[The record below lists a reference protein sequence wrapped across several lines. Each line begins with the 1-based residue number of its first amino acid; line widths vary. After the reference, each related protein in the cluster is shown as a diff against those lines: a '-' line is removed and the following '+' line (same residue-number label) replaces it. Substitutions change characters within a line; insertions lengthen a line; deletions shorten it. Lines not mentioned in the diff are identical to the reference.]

1 VSQDPTPCPTVP
13 AHYLSKWQE
22 VVDLIARLYE
32 VSAALLSSP
41 GAGDDNCLLASGP
54 QVAQTPDFGQ
64 AFIRKSPFIP
74 AVLSSQRPLHV
85 PDSRQDPLWAAQPH
99 TETAVRGYLG
109 LPLLWPD
116 RSLFGVLSLVS
127 STPLHVDAPHLA
139 LLEQFRS
146 LIEGDFRVI
155 HLMRALD
162 RHTTRFEQTV
172 LERTEALRHANQ
184 SLEHELAERLKA
196 ERQARDSEKSLQDV
210 LTVIQEGV
218 WDWDLSTD
226 RISHNQQWYRTLGY
240 SPDEVPTHFAG
251 FCDFVFPDDRPLVEE
266 RVEQIRRGA
275 VRDYL
280 SEHRL
285 IKKTGEV
292 IWVRDR
298 GRIVAWDDAG
308 QPTRI
313 LGSFADITEGR
324 LAQMQLAGQRDT
336 LEELVVIRTREL
348 ASAKEAAEAA
358 NLAKS
363 AFLAN
368 MSHEIRTPL
377 NAITGMAYL
386 IQRGGLSRLQ
396 SEQLGKLQS
405 ASEHL
410 LEIINAILDL
420 SKIEAGKFELEQQ
433 PVDISR
439 MLASV
444 GAMVR
449 QRASEK
455 HLSLIT
461 ETELLPEGLE
471 GDTTRLQQCLLNYA
485 SNAIKFTEQGKVVI
499 RAQLLEETPD
509 EVMLR
514 FEVQDTGIGIAPDI
528 MPRLF
533 SAFEQADNS
542 TTRQYGGTGLGLA
555 ITRKLARMMRGDA
568 GAESTPGSGS
578 TFWFTARLGRGTET
592 AGHPSPS
599 NSDSDDELLLAEL
612 RARHAGKHVLIV
624 EDEATNQEIARYFL
638 NDAGISVDV
647 AGDGEEA
654 IAQVGRHT
662 YDLILMDIQMPR
674 LGGLEATRRIRAL
687 CGAAGPKIIAMTAN
701 AFTDDR
707 KRCLEAGMNDFIAKP
722 IHIQQFLT
730 KLLQW
735 LPPTGAPLR

>member
-1 VSQDPTPCPTVP
+1 MSQDPPRSATVP
-13 AHYLSKWQE
+13 AHYLNKWQE
-22 VVDLIARLYE
+22 VVDLAARLYG
-32 VSAALLSSP
+32 VSAALLSTT
-41 GAGDDNCLLASGP
+41 GAGDFSCLLASGP
-54 QVAQTPDFGQ
+54 LVEQAPDTGQ
-64 AFIRKSPFIP
+64 ASIRGDLFTP
-74 AVLSSQRPLHV
+74 AVVSGKCPLHV
-85 PDSRQDPLWAAQPH
+85 PDVQSDPLWAAQAGDGTPI
-99 TETAVRGYLG
+99 RGYLG

-116 RSLFGVLSLVS
+116 RSLFGVLSLIS
-127 STPLHVDAPHLA
+127 DKPLPVDELHQGLFA
-139 LLEQFRS
+139 QFRT

-172 LERTEALRHANQ
+172 MERTEELRQANQ
-184 SLEHELAERLKA
+184 SLEHELGERLKA

-218 WDWDLSTD
+218 WDWDLPAD

-240 SPDEVPTHFAG
+240 PPDEVPATYASF
-251 FCDFVFPDDRPLVEE
+251 FEFVFPEDRAMVME
-266 RVEQIRRGA
+266 RVERIRRGE
-275 VRDYL
+275 VRDYF

-308 QPTRI
+308 RPTRI

-348 ASAKEAAEAA
+348 ESAKEAAEAA

-386 IQRGGLSRLQ
+386 IQRGGLTRQ
-396 SEQLGKLQS
+396 QAEQLAKLQT
-405 ASEHL
+405 AGDHL

-420 SKIEAGKFELEQQ
+420 SKIEAGKFELELQ
-433 PVDISR
+433 PVDVPRI
-439 MLASV
+439 LASV
-444 GAMVR
+444 GTMVR

-455 HLSLIT
+455 HLSLVT
-461 ETELLPEGLE
+461 EAELLPEGLE
-471 GDTTRLQQCLLNYA
+471 GDTTRLQQCLLNYVT
-485 SNAIKFTEQGKVVI
+485 NAIKFTEHGRVLI
-499 RAQLLEETPD
+499 RARLVEETPD
-509 EVMLR
+509 DALIH
-514 FEVQDTGIGIAPDI
+514 FDVQDSGIGIAPAVL
-528 MPRLF
+528 PRLF
-533 SAFEQADNS
+533 STFEQADNS

-555 ITRKLARMMRGDA
+555 ITRKLARLMGGDA

-578 TFWFTARLGRGTET
+578 TFWFTARLSRGKEDASRQS
-592 AGHPSPS
+592 AG
-599 NSDSDDELLLAEL
+599 DEDEERLLAEL

-624 EDEATNQEIARYFL
+624 EDEATNREIARYFL
-638 NDAGISVDV
+638 NDAGMSVDM
-647 AGDGEEA
+647 ASDGEEA
-654 IAQVGRHT
+654 VEQVRRND

-674 LGGLEATRRIRAL
+674 LGGLEATRKIRQL
-687 CGAAGPKIIAMTAN
+687 KGPAGPRIVAMTAN
-701 AFTDDR
+701 AFTEDR
-707 KRCLEAGMNDFIAKP
+707 NRCLEAGMNDFISKP
-722 IHIQQFLT
+722 INIRQFFT

-735 LPPTGAPLR
+735 LTPADEPLH

>member
-1 VSQDPTPCPTVP
+1 MSQDPTCSTSVP

-22 VVDLIARLYE
+22 VVDLIAHLYQ
-32 VSAALLSSP
+32 VSAALLNSP
-41 GAGDDNCLLASGP
+41 GDSDGNCLLASGP
-54 QVAQTPDFGQ
+54 LVTQAPDFSQ
-64 AFIRKSPFIP
+64 TFIRKNPFTP
-74 AVLSSQRPLHV
+74 TVVASKRPLHV
-85 PDSRQDPLWAAQPH
+85 PDSQQDPLWAAQIG
-99 TETAVRGYLG
+99 TETAIRGYLG

-127 STPLHVDAPHLA
+127 KTPLPVDAPHLT

-218 WDWDLSTD
+218 WDWDLLTD

-275 VRDYL
+275 VRDYF

-298 GRIVAWDDAG
+298 GRIVAFDDTG

-348 ASAKEAAEAA
+348 ESAKEAAEAA

-386 IQRGGLSRLQ
+386 IQRGGLTHQ
-396 SEQLGKLQS
+396 QGEQLSKLQS
-405 ASEHL
+405 SSEHL

-420 SKIEAGKFELEQQ
+420 SKIEAGKFELEHQ
-433 PVDISR
+433 PVDIPR
-439 MLASV
+439 MLANV
-444 GAMVR
+444 GTMVR

-455 HLSLIT
+455 HLALIT
-461 ETELLPEGLE
+461 ETELLPDGLE

-485 SNAIKFTEQGKVVI
+485 SNAIKFTEQGRVVI
-499 RAQLLEETPD
+499 RAQLLEQTPD
-509 EVMLR
+509 DVLLR
-514 FEVQDTGIGIAPDI
+514 FEVQDTGIGIAPAV

-555 ITRKLARMMRGDA
+555 ITRKLARLMGGDA
-568 GAESTPGSGS
+568 GAESSPGSGS
-578 TFWFTARLGRGTET
+578 TFWFTARLSHGKE
-592 AGHPSPS
+592 AASHHSA
-599 NSDSDDELLLAEL
+599 SDADDERLLAEL

-647 AGDGEEA
+647 ASDGEEA
-654 IAQVGRHT
+654 IEQVGRHT

-674 LGGLEATRRIRAL
+674 LGGLEATRRIRQL
-687 CGAAGPKIIAMTAN
+687 RGLAGPTIIAMTAN

-707 KRCLEAGMNDFIAKP
+707 KRCLEAGMNDFISKP
-722 IHIQQFLT
+722 INIRQFLV

-735 LPPTGAPLR
+735 LPPAGAPLH

>member
-1 VSQDPTPCPTVP
+1 MSHDPPRSAAVP
-13 AHYLSKWQE
+13 AHYLSKWQGI
-22 VVDLIARLYE
+22 VDLAGRLYD
-32 VSAALLSSP
+32 VSAAMLSATAD
-41 GAGDDNCLLASGP
+41 GTCTCLLASGALTEQP
-54 QVAQTPDFGQ
+54 PGASQT
-64 AFIRKSPFIP
+64 FIRQAPFTE
-74 AVLSSQRPLHV
+74 AVAASKRTLHV
-85 PDSRQDPLWAAQPH
+85 PDVQLDAFWREQAGTDAPI
-99 TETAVRGYLG
+99 RGYLG

-116 RSLFGVLSLVS
+116 RSLFGVLSLFS
-127 STPLHVDAPHLA
+127 DKPLSVDEPHQA
-139 LLEQFRS
+139 LLVQFRV

-172 LERTEALRHANQ
+172 LERTEELRRANQ
-184 SLEHELAERLKA
+184 RLEHELAERLKA
-196 ERQARDSEKSLQDV
+196 EQQARDSEKSLQDV

-218 WDWDLSTD
+218 WDWDVPAN

-240 SPDEVPTHFAG
+240 SPEEVPENYESFY
-251 FCDFVFPDDRPLVEE
+251 DRVFPEDRPMVRE
-266 RVEQIRRGA
+266 RVENVRRGDIS
-275 VRDYL
+275 DYL

-285 IKKTGEV
+285 IKKNGDV

-298 GRIVAWDDAG
+298 GRVVARDDAG
-308 QPTRI
+308 HPTRI

-348 ASAKEAAEAA
+348 ESAKEAAEAA

-386 IQRGGLSRLQ
+386 IQRGGLTRQ
-396 SEQLGKLQS
+396 QAEQLNKLQG
-405 ASEHL
+405 AGEHL

-433 PVDISR
+433 AVDIPR
-439 MLASV
+439 MLANV
-444 GAMVR
+444 GTMVR

-455 HLSLIT
+455 HLALIT
-461 ETELLPEGLE
+461 ETELLPDGLE
-471 GDTTRLQQCLLNYA
+471 GDSTRLQQCLLNYA
-485 SNAIKFTEQGKVVI
+485 TNAIKFTEHGKVVI
-499 RAQLLEETPD
+499 RARLLEETPD
-509 EVMLR
+509 QVILR
-514 FEVQDTGIGIAPDI
+514 FEVQDTGIGIAPSV

-555 ITRKLARMMRGDA
+555 ITRKLARLMGGDA

-578 TFWFTARLGRGTET
+578 TFWFTARLSHGKKTVDKHS
-592 AGHPSPS
+592 A
-599 NSDSDDELLLAEL
+599 SDSDDERLLAEL
-612 RARHAGKHVLIV
+612 RACHAGKHVLIV
-624 EDEATNQEIARYFL
+624 DDEATNQEIARYFL
-638 NDAGISVDV
+638 NDAGISADV
-647 AGDGEEA
+647 ASDGEEA
-654 IAQVGRHT
+654 IEQISRNT

-674 LGGLEATRRIRAL
+674 LGGLEATRRIRQL
-687 CGAAGPKIIAMTAN
+687 RGLAGPRIIAMTAN
-701 AFTDDR
+701 AFTNDR
-707 KRCLEAGMNDFIAKP
+707 KRCLEAGMNDFISKP
-722 IHIQQFLT
+722 INIQQFLA

-735 LPPTGAPLR
+735 LPPAGAPLR